1 MSYTLRKSPA
11 QRYSG
16 IALVI
21 GLHVVVVYLL
31 ASGLGKT
38 VVQVITGPIETK
50 VIEEVQAKPDEPPP
64 PPPKLE
70 TPPPEFVPPPE
81 IIIASDPAPATST
94 AITQVQNKVVT
105 PPPPPQPKVE
115 VTQPRSD
122 PRRPNSQPP
131 YPTVSKRLG
140 EEGVVTLQLYV
151 TKNGRVSEAKVQ
163 KSSGFPRLDEAAVR
177 EALRNWRF
185 IPAKRG
191 DETIDA
197 WYSINVRFELKR

>member
-16 IALVI
+16 LAVVI
-21 GLHVVVVYLL
+21 GLHVAVVYLL
-31 ASGLGKT
+31 ASGLGKSM
-38 VVQVITGPIETK
+38 VQVISGPIETK
-50 VIEEVQAKPDEPPP
+50 VIEEVQTKPDEPPP

-81 IIIASDPAPATST
+81 IIIAAESAPANST
-94 AITQVQNKVVT
+94 AITQVQNKVVA
-105 PPPPPQPKVE
+105 PPPPPKVE
-115 VTQPRSD
+115 VTAPRSD

-151 TKNGRVSEAKVQ
+151 TENGRVAEAKVQ

-177 EALRNWRF
+177 EARRNWRF

-191 DETIDA
+191 GEIIAA
-197 WYSINVRFELKR
+197 WMSINVRFEIKR